1 VRIVAHEPDGTLHYT
16 LDGLA
21 RRGIARQVDGTLHLA
36 LHGATFA
43 FDEPSPVPDGDAAHD
58 ARIARAPVAGV
69 VTQVLVAPGDAVS
82 AGQPLL
88 CVEAMKMEMWLS
100 ARAAGTVLSLRAQMR
115 DIVAAGAVLVELE
128 LIEGS

>member
-1 VRIVAHEPDGTLHYT
+1 M
-16 LDGLA
+16 
-21 RRGIARQVDGTLHLA
+21 
-36 LHGATFA
+36 
-43 FDEPSPVPDGDAAHD
+43 
-58 ARIARAPVAGV
+58 
-69 VTQVLVAPGDAVS
+69 VS

-115 DIVAAGAVLVELE
+115 DTVAAGAVLVELE